1 MGYYWVIIG
10 LFLFFVRTSVSPLHT
25 LFLLIVNRLKNIFV
39 LLLLLV
45 SCCLSAAEY
54 RGRVVDADGVA
65 VPYATVYL
73 ENTPIVGT
81 ATNNDGM
88 FLLTTDA
95 NPAEKLVVSFIGYEK
110 QTIRLADF
118 AWSPDAAVALVVLKE
133 QPIALEETVVTAKA
147 SKQKNKRKQM
157 AQLLYKV
164 YNRMLYDFPDSPTRY
179 RIVSDVRMNSE
190 QTPWGMEQMAATVVN
205 IPGEGT
211 KGRDSVQF
219 AGEYCK
225 RFFQQTIR
233 NRADTILAGNTL
245 NKDVRK
251 MANELDSGVV
261 VHRTLWA
268 IGNIVYD
275 FEQTM
280 NDLRHWSVSNESESE
295 TVLTYIEQHNYIGI
309 FKMSYKR
316 HFIVDSRTYS
326 VKRFSEELSLEL
338 NVPFG
343 HKLKSDELELL
354 NLLNMSENELEKFR
368 LKKANANI
376 TLNTIYQLRNGK
388 LYPKEKNL
396 RTKAT
401 MIGAQGKTIPVEVLA
416 TQHVTQVTPNALSMS
431 AAKLTKRVSREIV
444 EIY

>member
-1 MGYYWVIIG
+1 MKILINCIA
-10 LFLFFVRTSVSPLHT
+10 LFLF
-25 LFLLIVNRLKNIFV
+25 
-39 LLLLLV
+39 LLV
-45 SCCLSAAEY
+45 SISMSAADY
-54 RGRVVDADGVA
+54 RGRVVDAAGEA

-73 ENTPIVGT
+73 ENSPIVGT
-81 ATNNDGM
+81 ATNNDGV
-88 FLLTTDA
+88 FLLNTDA
-95 NPAEKLVVSFIGYEK
+95 KPSEKLVISFIGYEK
-110 QTIRLADF
+110 QTLRLADF
-118 AWSPDAAVALVVLKE
+118 AWSQEAPIVSIVLKE
-133 QPIALEETVVTAKA
+133 QPVALEETVVTAKA
-147 SKQKNKRKQM
+147 SRQKNKRKQM

-164 YNRMLYDFPDSPTRY
+164 YNRILYDFPDSPTRY

-190 QTPWGMEQMAATVVN
+190 QTPWGMEQMAAAVIN
-205 IPGEGT
+205 IPGEGK

-233 NRADTILAGNTL
+233 NRADTILAGNNL

-261 VHRTLWA
+261 VHHTLWA

-295 TVLTYIEQHNYIGI
+295 TVLTHIEQHNYIGI

-316 HFIVDSRTYS
+316 HFIVDSKTYR
-326 VKRFSEELSLEL
+326 VRRFSEELSMEL

-354 NLLNMSENELEKFR
+354 NLLNMSERDLEKFR
-368 LKKANANI
+368 LKRANANV
-376 TLNTIYQLRNGK
+376 TLNTIYQLRDGK

-401 MIGAQGKTIPVEVLA
+401 MVGAQGKNIPIEVLA
-416 TQHVTQVTPNALSMS
+416 TQHVTLVVPNASPMP
-431 AAKLTKRVSREIV
+431 AAKLTKRVKREIV

>member
-1 MGYYWVIIG
+1 MKILINYIA
-10 LFLFFVRTSVSPLHT
+10 LFLF
-25 LFLLIVNRLKNIFV
+25 
-39 LLLLLV
+39 LLV
-45 SCCLSAAEY
+45 SISMSAADY
-54 RGRVVDADGVA
+54 RGRVVDAAGEA

-73 ENTPIVGT
+73 ENSPIVGT
-81 ATNNDGM
+81 ATNNDGV
-88 FLLTTDA
+88 FLLNTDA
-95 NPAEKLVVSFIGYEK
+95 KPSEKLVISFIGYEK
-110 QTIRLADF
+110 QTLRLADF
-118 AWSPDAAVALVVLKE
+118 AWSQEAPIVSIVLKE
-133 QPIALEETVVTAKA
+133 QPVALEETIVTAKA
-147 SKQKNKRKQM
+147 SRQKNKRKQM

-190 QTPWGMEQMAATVVN
+190 QTPWGMEQMVATAVN
-205 IPGEGT
+205 IPGEGK

-219 AGEYCK
+219 AGECCK

-233 NRADTILAGNTL
+233 NRADTILAGNNL

-295 TVLTYIEQHNYIGI
+295 TVLTHIEQHNYIGI

-316 HFIVDSRTYS
+316 HFIVDSKTYR
-326 VKRFSEELSLEL
+326 VRRFSEELSMEL

-354 NLLNMSENELEKFR
+354 NLLNMSERDLEKFR
-368 LKKANANI
+368 LKKANANV
-376 TLNTIYQLRNGK
+376 TLNTIYQLRDGK

-401 MIGAQGKTIPVEVLA
+401 MVGAQGKNIPIEVLA
-416 TQHVTQVTPNALSMS
+416 TQHVTQVAPNASPMP
-431 AAKLTKRVSREIV
+431 AAKLTKRVKREIV